1 MDVKVTPAKLSGKIT
16 PPPSKSVA
24 HRLIICAS
32 LCDNESVISNI
43 SFSKDIIA
51 TINAM
56 RSLGAEIETS
66 DDTVIV
72 KGMKSTPE
80 TAVIDCCESG
90 STLRFLIPIAAALG
104 VDCKFSGEGKLPSR
118 PITPYLSELTA
129 NGIKFDYNNTMP
141 FSISGKLKS
150 GIYSLRG
157 DISSQFISGLLF
169 ALPLLDGDS
178 EIILTSELES
188 KPYVDITIDALN
200 TFGISVTETPNG
212 YRIKGNQVYK
222 AVDKLVCEADFSQAA
237 FFYVANALGSNI
249 EICGMN
255 EKSSQGDKKIVEIL
269 GEIGY
274 NNKDRVSDLKPF
286 EVSVKDIPDLVPI
299 LTVLACYCNGESV
312 IYDAKRLRIKES
324 DRLMAISDCL
334 IAMGADIEVFDDKLK
349 IYGGKRLKGTT
360 IDAFNDHRIA
370 MSAAIAATISDGDV
384 IISGAECINKSYPD
398 FFEDYN
404 KLGGKANVINLE

>member
-1 MDVKVTPAKLSGKIT
+1 MNIQITPNKLKGKIT

-32 LCDNESVISNI
+32 LCEGESVITNI

-56 RSLGAEIETS
+56 RSLGAEISTT
-66 DDTVIV
+66 DDSVTV
-72 KGMKSTPE
+72 KGISLTPKSAT
-80 TAVIDCCESG
+80 IDCCESG
-90 STLRFLIPIAAALG
+90 STLRFLIPIAASLG
-104 VDCKFSGEGKLPSR
+104 VESTFLGEGKLPTR
-118 PITPYLSELTA
+118 PITPYLTELTA
-129 NGIKFDYNNTMP
+129 NGISFDYDNTMP
-141 FSISGKLKS
+141 FSISGQLRS
-150 GIYSLRG
+150 GRYSLRG
-157 DISSQFISGLLF
+157 DISSQFITGLLF

-200 TFGISVTETPNG
+200 AFGVSVEVTENG
-212 YRIKGNQVYK
+212 YKIKGNQRYK
-222 AVDKLVCEADFSQAA
+222 SVETIACEADYSQAA

-249 EICGMN
+249 EICDMN

-269 GEIGY
+269 NEIGY
-274 NNKDRVSDLKPF
+274 NNNDGVSKLKPF

-299 LTVLACYCNGESV
+299 LTVLACFCEGQSV

-324 DRLMAISDCL
+324 DRLKAISDCL
-334 IAMGADIEVFDDKLK
+334 NSMGADIKMFDDKLVINGVK
-349 IYGGKRLKGTT
+349 ALRGATV
-360 IDAFNDHRIA
+360 DAFNDHRIA
-370 MSAAIAATISDGDV
+370 MSAAIAATIADGEV
-384 IISGAECINKSYPD
+384 KILGAECINKSYPD

-404 KLGGKANVINLE
+404 TLGGKANVINLE

>member
-1 MDVKVTPAKLSGKIT
+1 MNVSVTPAKLVGNIT

-32 LCDNESVISNI
+32 LCESKSVITNI

-56 RSLGAEIETS
+56 RSLGAEIETTE
-66 DDTVIV
+66 DAVIV
-72 KGMKSTPE
+72 KGMRSKPK
-80 TAVIDCCESG
+80 TATIDCCESG

-104 VDCKFSGEGKLPSR
+104 VNSEFLGEGKLPQR
-118 PITPYLSELTA
+118 PITPYLTELTA
-129 NGIKFDYNNTMP
+129 NGIEFDYDNTMP
-141 FSISGKLKS
+141 FSISGQLKS
-150 GIYSLRG
+150 GRYSLRG
-157 DISSQFISGLLF
+157 DISSQFITGLLF

-200 TFGISVTETPNG
+200 TFGVSVEETENG
-212 YRIKGNQVYK
+212 YKVKGNQTYK
-222 AVDKLVCEADFSQAA
+222 AVDSLVCEADFSQAA
-237 FFYVANALGSNI
+237 FFYVANALGSDI

-269 GEIGY
+269 DEIGY
-274 NNKDRVSDLKPF
+274 NSIDRVSQLKPF

-299 LTVLACYCNGESV
+299 LTVLACFCNGKSV

-324 DRLMAISDCL
+324 DRLKAISDCL
-334 IAMGADIEVFDDKLK
+334 VSMGADIEVFDDKLIINGAK
-349 IYGGKRLKGTT
+349 KLKGATV
-360 IDAFNDHRIA
+360 DAYNDHRIA
-370 MSAAIAATISDGDV
+370 MSAAIAATIADGDV
-384 IISGAECINKSYPD
+384 TIIGAECINKSYPD